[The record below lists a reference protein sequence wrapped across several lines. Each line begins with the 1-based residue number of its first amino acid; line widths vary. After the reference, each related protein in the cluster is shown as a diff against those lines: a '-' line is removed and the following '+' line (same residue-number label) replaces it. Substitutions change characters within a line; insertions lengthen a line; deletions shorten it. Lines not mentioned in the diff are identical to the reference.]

1 MAASRERDPTTRL
14 KTRLARDGY
23 LVLREVVPRDSI
35 DDALRCVHLD
45 VLHRGLAAR
54 QIAEWQESKCWFPH
68 LRWDPAI
75 LQLLEHVPAELRE
88 GLPCEPQ
95 ILLHLPDEAEEWP
108 LVPHVD
114 EPPPWADRRPYTSIV
129 GVALS
134 PGTET
139 TGGLVVWPFDG
150 SPPRPVDVGAGDVV
164 VMHPQLEHSGT
175 LNRSGEIRY
184 VVYFRFVA
192 DD

>member
-1 MAASRERDPTTRL
+1 
-14 KTRLARDGY
+14 
-23 LVLREVVPRDSI
+23 VLRDVVPRGSVDT
-35 DDALRCVHLD
+35 ALRCLHLD
-45 VLHRGLAAR
+45 LLRRGLPVER
-54 QIAEWQESKCWFPH
+54 IAEWQDAKCWFPH
-68 LRWDPAI
+68 LRWEPAI
-75 LQLLEHVPAELRE
+75 VQLLEHVPAELQQ

-114 EPPPWADRRPYTSIV
+114 DPPPWAEGRPYSSIV

-134 PGTET
+134 AGTERH
-139 TGGLVVWPFDG
+139 GGLVVWPFDG
-150 SPPRPVDVGAGDVV
+150 SPPRPLDVAPGDVV
-164 VMHPQLEHSGT
+164 VMHPRLEHSGT

-192 DD
+192 GD